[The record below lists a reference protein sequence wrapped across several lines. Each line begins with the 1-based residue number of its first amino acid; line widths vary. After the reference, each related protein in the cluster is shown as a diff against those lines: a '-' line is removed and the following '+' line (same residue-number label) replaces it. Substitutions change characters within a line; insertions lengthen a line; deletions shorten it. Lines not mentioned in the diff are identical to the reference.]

1 LGRNT
6 DKLVINQSREAIT
19 MLKTAFVFPGQGSQY
34 VGMGKDLYEG
44 NTLAKALFSKADEI
58 LGFSLSK
65 ICFDG
70 PEEEL
75 RQTKNT
81 QPAIFLHSVVLFN
94 LMKNRKFEMAAGH
107 SLGEYSALVAAGAL
121 TFEDGLKLVRL
132 RGELMQQAGVEQ
144 PGTMAAIVGLDPRTV
159 NGICVEASAAGIVQA
174 ANFNS
179 PGQIVVSG
187 SVMGVR
193 KAMELAKT
201 RGAKIVKE
209 LPVSGAFH
217 SPLMESAQAG
227 LKAALDRTDIRNAV
241 VPVYANV
248 TARPVRHADEIRSL
262 LYRQLTSPV
271 RWEESVAGM
280 VADGATTFTE
290 IGPGKVLQGL
300 VKRINGNVETCG
312 IEKLSDFTVAD
323 GISN

>member
-1 LGRNT
+1 
-6 DKLVINQSREAIT
+6 
-19 MLKTAFVFPGQGSQY
+19 MPKTAFVFPGQGSQY

-44 NTLAKALFSKADEI
+44 NTQAKALFSKADEI

-144 PGTMAAIVGLDPRTV
+144 SGTMAAIVGLDPKTV
-159 NGICVEASAAGIVQA
+159 NGICTEASPAGIVQA

-187 SVMGVR
+187 SVTGVR

-217 SPLMESAQAG
+217 SPLMKSAQTG
-227 LKAALDRTDIRNAV
+227 LKAALDRTEIRDAA

-248 TARPVRHADEIRSL
+248 TARPERHADEIRSL

-271 RWEESVAGM
+271 RWEESVASM

-300 VKRINGNVETCG
+300 VKRIKGNVETCG
-312 IEKLSDFTVAD
+312 FEKLSDIAVAD
-323 GISN
+323 GISNE

>member
-1 LGRNT
+1 M
-6 DKLVINQSREAIT
+6 S
-19 MLKTAFVFPGQGSQY
+19 KTAFIFPGQGSQY

-44 NTLAKALFSKADEI
+44 NAQAKILFSQADEI

-65 ICFDG
+65 ICFEG

-81 QPAIFLHSVVLFN
+81 QPAIFLHSVVLFS

-132 RGELMQQAGVEQ
+132 RGELMQQAGVQQ
-144 PGTMAAIVGLDPRTV
+144 PGTMAAIVGLDPKNV
-159 NGICVEASAAGIVQA
+159 NEICVEASVAGIVQA

-193 KAMELAKT
+193 KTMELAKT

-217 SPLMESAQAG
+217 SPLMETARTG
-227 LKAALDRTDIRNAV
+227 LKAALDKTEIREAV
-241 VPVYANV
+241 IPVYANV
-248 TARPVRHADEIRSL
+248 TARPVHESAEIRSL
-262 LYRQLTSPV
+262 LYKQLTSPV
-271 RWEESVAGM
+271 RWEESIASM
-280 VADGATTFTE
+280 IEDGATIFTE

-300 VKRINGNVETCG
+300 VKRINGNVETNG
-312 IEKLSDFTVAD
+312 FEKLSHIVEAA
-323 GISN
+323 